1 LQEKKKMS
9 LADKINDGLKTAM
22 KNKEKDKLAVLR
34 AVKSELLLHATKGGD
49 GSITEAEE
57 MKILTKLYK
66 QRNES
71 AALYTEQ
78 GREDLAQEEEFQASV
93 IEEFLPK
100 QMSEAE
106 IEAKVDQIITDTGAE
121 GMKDMGKV
129 MGQANAAMAGKAD
142 GSVVAK
148 IVKARLSS

>member
-22 KNKEKDKLAVLR
+22 KNKEKDKLADLR

-71 AALYTEQ
+71 AALYKEQ

-106 IEAKVDQIITDTGAE
+106 IEAKVNQIIADTGAE

-148 IVKARLSS
+148 IVKAKLS

>member
-1 LQEKKKMS
+1 MS

-22 KNKEKDKLAVLR
+22 KNKDKDKLAVLR

-71 AALYTEQ
+71 AALYKEQ
-78 GREDLAQEEEFQASV
+78 GREDLAQEEEFQAGV
-93 IEEFLPK
+93 IEEFLPA
-100 QMSEAE
+100 QLTEAE
-106 IEAKVDQIITDTGAE
+106 IEAKVSQIIADTGAE

-142 GSVVAK
+142 GSLVAK
-148 IVKARLSS
+148 IVKAKLGS